1 MVTIPFQPLQTGP
14 SPPMITAIPAGVVTV
29 PDIALLKVPRQVVL
43 FRVGE
48 TDYALDI
55 DAVDEILPV
64 LPITALA
71 EAAPGVLGIVD
82 VRNRVIP
89 VFDLHAKLGST
100 RSADES
106 KRRLVLVE
114 GNDGPVAFLVDAVEE
129 VLTVPREAYQHVDPP
144 GDRRGLGYLNGVVRN
159 GDRLVLWVDHRRLAP
174 EGVGAL
180 AA

>member
-1 MVTIPFQPLQTGP
+1 M
-14 SPPMITAIPAGVVTV
+14 S
-29 PDIALLKVPRQVVL
+29 DIALLKTPRQIVL

-64 LPITALA
+64 LPITPLA
-71 EAAPGVLGIVD
+71 GAAPGVLGIAE

-100 RSADES
+100 RSTDES
-106 KRRLVLVE
+106 ERRLVLVDGDE
-114 GNDGPVAFLVDAVEE
+114 GPIAFLVDAVEE
-129 VLTVPREAYQHVDPP
+129 VLTVPREAYQRVEPP

-159 GDRLVLWVDHRRLAP
+159 GDRLVLWVDHARLAP
-174 EGVGAL
+174 EGV
-180 AA
+180 AAIAA